1 MSPEELIKDDFFLT
15 PSPSLINSPF
25 TPTTTDSCIGL
36 SSTFSPL
43 PLPQSTSVT
52 DAAGMNYRTCLH
64 GSNAGTPGIEDSFN
78 FSFAS
83 PIYDH
88 ATDPASWRSLFEN
101 SAVATTPPSTNISLP
116 INSVNHSSTIDS
128 EISNFFDNSSN
139 TSSQVLLNT
148 KFSREKRSA
157 IFMSSTLEEPIKAED
172 ILKSLET
179 FTEGGSRPIKRL
191 KAEAQFNM
199 LSSSSVKTTPVESSE
214 KLPPI
219 IIKDPTDRKAVR
231 RARNTLAARRSR
243 DKKKEHLQNLEDR
256 IRELEL
262 QNEKLRLENQYL
274 KNFKCGDH

>member
-36 SSTFSPL
+36 SSTLSPL

-52 DAAGMNYRTCLH
+52 AATGMNYRTCLN
-64 GSNAGTPGIEDSFN
+64 GSNAGASDPEDSLN
-78 FSFAS
+78 FSLAN

-88 ATDPASWRSLFEN
+88 TTDPNSWVSLFDN
-101 SAVATTPPSTNISLP
+101 STVATTPPSTNISLP
-116 INSVNHSSTIDS
+116 INSVNHDSTIDS
-128 EISNFFDNSSN
+128 DTPNFFDNSSN
-139 TSSQVLLNT
+139 TSSQVLFDT

-157 IFMSSTLEEPIKAED
+157 IFMSSIPEEPIKAED
-172 ILKSLET
+172 ILESLET

-199 LSSSSVKTTPVESSE
+199 LSSSSVKTTPVQSSE

-243 DKKKEHLQNLEDR
+243 DKKKEHLQNLENR
-256 IRELEL
+256 IKELEL
-262 QNEKLRLENQYL
+262 QNEKLRVENQYL
-274 KNFKCGDH
+274 KNFKCGNH